1 MDEGTGLFYKSD
13 TGFIDTGTNNYISPE
28 YYSSNPDYGRLITN
42 LRSFPNGTKNCY
54 TLKPE
59 QGKNKNYLIRAFFC
73 YGNYDNKNEI
83 PKFDVYVG
91 VNYWTT
97 VEPSSVS
104 NVVFPDIIHVPSS
117 DTIFVCLINTGSG
130 IPFISALELRPL
142 DKSLYSIDLGE
153 LINGWRYDMGT
164 SRDKVFVR

>member
-91 VNYWTT
+91 VNYCNAPNPKH
-97 VEPSSVS
+97 EL
-104 NVVFPDIIHVPSS
+104 
-117 DTIFVCLINTGSG
+117 DT
-130 IPFISALELRPL
+130 
-142 DKSLYSIDLGE
+142 
-153 LINGWRYDMGT
+153 
-164 SRDKVFVR
+164 